1 MPKLKQ
7 ELERMQ
13 SLGVITEITEATE
26 WCAGMVVVPKANGQ
40 VRICV
45 DLTKLN
51 ENVCRERHILPSVEQ
66 VLAQI
71 GDGKHFSKLDANSGF
86 WQIKLDEQSSELTT
100 FITPFERFRFNQM
113 LFGIT
118 SVSYDDFWGRLINQ
132 VNFPLAWPKAQTFT
146 RSSK

>member
-1 MPKLKQ
+1 MTPYALTTPRRVAVPLLPKAKQ

-13 SLGVITEITEATE
+13 SLGVITEITEPTE

-51 ENVCRERHILPSVEQ
+51 ENVCQERHMLPSMEQ

-71 GDGKHFSKLDANSGF
+71 GDAKHFLKLDTNSGF
-86 WQIKLDEQSSELTT
+86 WQVELSEQSYKLTT
-100 FITPFERFRFNQM
+100 FITPFGRFRF
-113 LFGIT
+113 
-118 SVSYDDFWGRLINQ
+118 
-132 VNFPLAWPKAQTFT
+132 
-146 RSSK
+146 

>member
-1 MPKLKQ
+1 MGPILSSYGKMQPLTLLQPHEVAVPLMPKVKQ

-26 WCAGMVVVPKANGQ
+26 WCAGIVVVPKANGQ

-45 DLTKLN
+45 GLTKLN

-71 GDGKHFSKLDANSGF
+71 GDAKHFSMESDIMSLMY
-86 WQIKLDEQSSELTT
+86 L
-100 FITPFERFRFNQM
+100 
-113 LFGIT
+113 
-118 SVSYDDFWGRLINQ
+118 
-132 VNFPLAWPKAQTFT
+132 
-146 RSSK
+146 